1 MKSSIDPNLWGSNAW
16 SFIHYTAL
24 AYPDNPTDEDKMNY
38 KSFYY
43 GLQNTLPCLKCSLN
57 YKKNIQ
63 ELPIDNSLGKKE
75 DLFRWTVNIHNMVN
89 NELGKKNLNY
99 DQALQK
105 YTKNSNYDTKDIC
118 IFVAVILLFLL
129 ILYLVK
135 K

>member
-1 MKSSIDPNLWGSNAW
+1 MKSSIDPNLWGNNAW

-24 AYPDNPTDEDKMNY
+24 AYPDNPTDEDKANY

-43 GLQNTLPCLKCSLN
+43 SLQNTLPCLKCSLN

-63 ELPIDNSLGKKE
+63 ELPIDNSLGKTE
-75 DLFRWTVNIHNMVN
+75 DLFRWTVAIHNMVN

-118 IFVAVILLFLL
+118 IFVTVTLLFIL